1 MPTIPYMFG
10 TWFSFNTANSTTPVT
25 VRPLYVAYA
34 KPTGRACIA
43 FAIENIVIH
52 INRMHKTEGVNFVN
66 PSEILAKL
74 LDAIPKEI
82 PKAKNKYPKS
92 GFIINL

>member
-1 MPTIPYMFG
+1 M
-10 TWFSFNTANSTTPVT
+10 
-25 VRPLYVAYA
+25 
-34 KPTGRACIA
+34 A

-52 INRMHKTEGVNFVN
+52 INKIHRTEGVSFVN
-66 PSEILAKL
+66 PSETLAKL

-82 PKAKNKYPKS
+82 PIAKNKYPKS

>member
-1 MPTIPYMFG
+1 M
-10 TWFSFNTANSTTPVT
+10 
-25 VRPLYVAYA
+25 
-34 KPTGRACIA
+34 A

-52 INRMHKTEGVNFVN
+52 INKIHRTEGVSFVN

>member
-1 MPTIPYMFG
+1 M
-10 TWFSFNTANSTTPVT
+10 
-25 VRPLYVAYA
+25 
-34 KPTGRACIA
+34 A

-52 INRMHKTEGVNFVN
+52 INKIHKTDGVSLVN

-74 LDAIPKEI
+74 FDTMPKEI
-82 PKAKNKYPKS
+82 PKAKNIYPYK

>member
-1 MPTIPYMFG
+1 MNKI
-10 TWFSFNTANSTTPVT
+10 
-25 VRPLYVAYA
+25 
-34 KPTGRACIA
+34 
-43 FAIENIVIH
+43 
-52 INRMHKTEGVNFVN
+52 HKTEGVSFVN